1 MIIFKKMF
9 AEKILRFHEAMNR
22 FSELLMRMPHLGDKI
37 RNQIEENDNYRL
49 KMTFGVIAQIGIVL
63 FELLRK
69 FLYVGFFVY
78 LPYRIIAHFCPDSI
92 QIPGI
97 NCAFVFKLAQKCG
110 ILINRK
116 TGGAKM
122 ALLHGKTRTKDLME

>member
-1 MIIFKKMF
+1 MFSKMRKRKLPEGGGAAFKTY
-9 AEKILRFHEAMNR
+9 AV
-22 FSELLMRMPHLGDKI
+22 G
-37 RNQIEENDNYRL
+37 
-49 KMTFGVIAQIGIVL
+49 L
-63 FELLRK
+63 FE
-69 FLYVGFFVY
+69 V
-78 LPYRIIAHFCPDSI
+78 IIAHFCPDSI